1 MPDLSATPTK
11 SRSSRARARP
21 TGCCRASPV
30 VRSGLKVGRL
40 PLLIGG
46 MLALL
51 AGVTGGLLRAGL
63 QVPVLRA
70 RIAPDILL
78 PGRVWRWLRRPATVS
93 VR

>member
-1 MPDLSATPTK
+1 MTSVG
-11 SRSSRARARP
+11 S
-21 TGCCRASPV
+21 RASPV

-70 RIAPDILL
+70 DHAALHAALMIGGFFGTVVASVLL
-78 PGRVWRWLRRPATVS
+78 PMGERLRTVRRAARWRRP
-93 VR
+93 